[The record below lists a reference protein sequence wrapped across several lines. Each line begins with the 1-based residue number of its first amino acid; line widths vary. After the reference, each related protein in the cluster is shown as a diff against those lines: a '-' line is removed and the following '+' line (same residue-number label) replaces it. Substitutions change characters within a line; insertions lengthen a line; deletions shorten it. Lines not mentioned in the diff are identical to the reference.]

1 MSRSAVFL
9 DEMGVGPLWRL
20 RQGAAPEAAE
30 AALADVVATVDVAA
44 PVTAPAPV
52 PVPVAAT
59 PAAEAPAPVAA
70 VPAEVAV
77 VADAAEMA
85 PVAVAVVPVPAAAA
99 DDTAWFDDAPAPPP
113 ARQLSD
119 ADIAVL
125 DWEGLTAAVA
135 KCARCDLCKTR
146 KGVVMGRGDRQG
158 DWLMLASSPS
168 RAEEREGR
176 ALPGEQGQL
185 LDNMLKAIAVDAGRD
200 VYITHLLKCRPLD
213 DAGQER
219 LPTEA
224 ESAAC
229 RPYFERELALLQPR
243 TIVTLG
249 SMAAAGITPGEKPV
263 RGKVRQL
270 GNAAVVATFHPEM
283 LLQDETG
290 KAKARAWADLC
301 LAKSTHA
308 RG

>member
-20 RQGAAPEAAE
+20 RQGSAPEPADAVVEAPVPREASVAEPVAAAAE
-30 AALADVVATVDVAA
+30 AEAEAVADVVAEVV
-44 PVTAPAPV
+44 
-52 PVPVAAT
+52 
-59 PAAEAPAPVAA
+59 
-70 VPAEVAV
+70 AEVKV
-77 VADAAEMA
+77 EA
-85 PVAVAVVPVPAAAA
+85 PVAVAVTPEPAAMP
-99 DDTAWFDDAPAPPP
+99 DDTAWFDDAPPPPP
-113 ARQLSD
+113 AKQLSD
-119 ADIAVL
+119 ADIAAL
-125 DWEGLTAAVA
+125 DWDCLTAAVV

-158 DWLMLASSPS
+158 AWLMLASSPS

-176 ALPGEQGQL
+176 ALPGEQGKL
-185 LDNMLKAIAVDAGRD
+185 LDNMLKAIEVDAGSD

-213 DAGQER
+213 EVGQER
-219 LPTEA
+219 LPTES

-249 SMAAAGITPGEKPV
+249 SMAAAGINPGEKPV

-270 GNAAVVATFHPEM
+270 GNASVVATFHPEM

-290 KAKARAWADLC
+290 KAKVRAWADLC

-308 RG
+308 GG

>member
-20 RQGAAPEAAE
+20 RQGAVPEAV
-30 AALADVVATVDVAA
+30 DVVVAPVEVDVAVAA
-44 PVTAPAPV
+44 PVAETAEAV
-52 PVPVAAT
+52 IEVAA
-59 PAAEAPAPVAA
+59 ELVAA
-70 VPAEVAV
+70 VVVEAAAEVQ
-77 VADAAEMA
+77 AEA
-85 PVAVAVVPVPAAAA
+85 PVAVAATPVPAAAS
-99 DDTAWFDDAPAPPP
+99 DDTAWFDDAPPPPP

-119 ADIAVL
+119 TDIAAL

-158 DWLMLASSPS
+158 DWLILASSPS
-168 RAEEREGR
+168 RLEEREGR
-176 ALPGEQGQL
+176 ALPGEQGKL
-185 LDNMLKAIAVDAGRD
+185 LDNMLKAIEVDAGSD
-200 VYITHLLKCRPLD
+200 VYVTHLLKCRPFD
-213 DAGQER
+213 EAGQER

-229 RPYFERELALLQPR
+229 RPYFDRELALLQPR

-249 SMAAAGITPGEKPV
+249 SMAAAGINPGEKPV
-263 RGKVRQL
+263 RGTVRQL
-270 GNAAVVATFHPEM
+270 GNASVVATFHPEQ

-301 LAKSTHA
+301 LAKSTH
-308 RG
+308 GD

>member
-20 RQGAAPEAAE
+20 RQGAAVEAVE
-30 AALADVVATVDVAA
+30 APLEMEAVVAA
-44 PVTAPAPV
+44 PVAEAFDAVTAVVTEVVAEAVAEVVAEVPAEAPV
-52 PVPVAAT
+52 AVAAT
-59 PAAEAPAPVAA
+59 PAP
-70 VPAEVAV
+70 
-77 VADAAEMA
+77 AAEQ
-85 PVAVAVVPVPAAAA
+85 
-99 DDTAWFDDAPAPPP
+99 DDTAWFDDAPPPP
-113 ARQLSD
+113 PVKQLSD

-158 DWLMLASSPS
+158 AWLMLASSPS
-168 RAEEREGR
+168 RLEEREGR
-176 ALPGEQGQL
+176 ALPGEQGKL
-185 LDNMLKAIAVDAGRD
+185 LDNMLKAIEVDAGSG
-200 VYITHLLKCRPLD
+200 VYITHLLKCRALD
-213 DAGQER
+213 EAGQER
-219 LPTEA
+219 LPTES

-249 SMAAAGITPGEKPV
+249 SMAAAGINSGEKPV
-263 RGKVRQL
+263 RGTVRQL
-270 GNAAVVATFHPEM
+270 GNASVVATFHPEM

-301 LAKSTHA
+301 LAKSTH
-308 RG
+308 GD

>member
-20 RQGAAPEAAE
+20 RQGAAPEAVDVVVE
-30 AALADVVATVDVAA
+30 AAVEMDVAVAA
-44 PVTAPAPV
+44 PVAEAVEAVTAVVIEVVAEVQAEIPV
-52 PVPVAAT
+52 AVAAT
-59 PAAEAPAPVAA
+59 PAA
-70 VPAEVAV
+70 
-77 VADAAEMA
+77 AAE
-85 PVAVAVVPVPAAAA
+85 P

-119 ADIAVL
+119 ADIATL

-158 DWLMLASSPS
+158 AWLMLASSPS
-168 RAEEREGR
+168 RLEEREGR
-176 ALPGEQGQL
+176 ALPGEQGKL
-185 LDNMLKAIAVDAGRD
+185 LDNMLKAIDLEAGRD

-213 DAGQER
+213 EAGQER
-219 LPTEA
+219 LPTES

-249 SMAAAGITPGEKPV
+249 SMAAAGINPGEKPV

-270 GNAAVVATFHPEM
+270 GNASVVATFHPEQ
-283 LLQDETG
+283 LLQDGTG

-301 LAKSTHA
+301 LAKSTH
-308 RG
+308 GG

>member
-1 MSRSAVFL
+1 MNRSAVFL

-20 RQGAAPEAAE
+20 RQGAAPEAVDAVAVTAVEMAVAVAE
-30 AALADVVATVDVAA
+30 VAA
-44 PVTAPAPV
+44 PAPAAV
-52 PVPVAAT
+52 VEALAEVEVVEVEAFVAVAAT
-59 PAAEAPAPVAA
+59 PAA
-70 VPAEVAV
+70 
-77 VADAAEMA
+77 AAE
-85 PVAVAVVPVPAAAA
+85 P

-113 ARQLSD
+113 ARQLND
-119 ADIAVL
+119 ADIAAL
-125 DWEGLTAAVA
+125 DWDGLTAAVA

-158 DWLMLASSPS
+158 AWLLLASSPS
-168 RAEEREGR
+168 RWEEREGR
-176 ALPGEQGQL
+176 ALPGEQGKL
-185 LDNMLKAIAVDAGRD
+185 LDNMLKAIDLEAGRD

-213 DAGQER
+213 AAGQER
-219 LPTEA
+219 LPTES

-249 SMAAAGITPGEKPV
+249 SMAAAGINPGEKPV

-270 GNAAVVATFHPEM
+270 GSASVVATFHPEQ
-283 LLQDETG
+283 LLQDGTG

-301 LAKSTHA
+301 LAKSTH
-308 RG
+308 GG

>member
-20 RQGAAPEAAE
+20 RQGAAPEALDVAVE
-30 AALADVVATVDVAA
+30 AAVEMDVAVAA
-44 PVTAPAPV
+44 PV
-52 PVPVAAT
+52 
-59 PAAEAPAPVAA
+59 AEAVEA
-70 VPAEVAV
+70 VTAVVTEVVTEVQVEIPVAV
-77 VADAAEMA
+77 VATPAPAAES
-85 PVAVAVVPVPAAAA
+85 
-99 DDTAWFDDAPAPPP
+99 DDTAWFDDAPAPAPVK
-113 ARQLSD
+113 QLSD
-119 ADIAVL
+119 TDIATL

-158 DWLMLASSPS
+158 AWLMLASSPS
-168 RAEEREGR
+168 RLEEREGR
-176 ALPGEQGQL
+176 ALPGEQGKL
-185 LDNMLKAIAVDAGRD
+185 LDNMLKAIDLEAGRD

-213 DAGQER
+213 EAGQER
-219 LPTEA
+219 LPTES

-249 SMAAAGITPGEKPV
+249 SMAAAGIKPGEKPV

-270 GNAAVVATFHPEM
+270 GSASVVATFHPEM

-301 LAKSTHA
+301 LAKSTH
-308 RG
+308 GG

>member
-20 RQGAAPEAAE
+20 RQGAAPEAVDAVEIVAVAAVEMEVAVAE
-30 AALADVVATVDVAA
+30 VAA
-44 PVTAPAPV
+44 PAPAAV
-52 PVPVAAT
+52 VEVLAEVEVEAVVAVAAT
-59 PAAEAPAPVAA
+59 A
-70 VPAEVAV
+70 VP
-77 VADAAEMA
+77 
-85 PVAVAVVPVPAAAA
+85 

-119 ADIAVL
+119 ADIATL
-125 DWEGLTAAVA
+125 DWDGLTAAVA

-158 DWLMLASSPS
+158 AWLMLASSPS

-176 ALPGEQGQL
+176 ALPGEQGKL
-185 LDNMLKAIAVDAGRD
+185 LDNMLKAIDLEAGRD

-213 DAGQER
+213 EAGQER
-219 LPTEA
+219 LPTES
-224 ESAAC
+224 ESGAC

-249 SMAAAGITPGEKPV
+249 SMAAAGINPGEKPV

-270 GNAAVVATFHPEM
+270 GNASVVATFHPEQ
-283 LLQDETG
+283 LLQDGTG

-301 LAKSTHA
+301 LAKSTH
-308 RG
+308 GG

>member
-20 RQGAAPEAAE
+20 RQGAAPEVVDIVVE
-30 AALADVVATVDVAA
+30 AAVEV
-44 PVTAPAPV
+44 
-52 PVPVAAT
+52 
-59 PAAEAPAPVAA
+59 
-70 VPAEVAV
+70 EVAV
-77 VADAAEMA
+77 VAAVVETAA
-85 PVAVAVVPVPAAAA
+85 PVVEVLAEVQVVEAVEAAAP
-99 DDTAWFDDAPAPPP
+99 DDTAWFDDAPAPAPVK
-113 ARQLSD
+113 QLSD
-119 ADIAVL
+119 ADIATL
-125 DWEGLTAAVA
+125 DWDGLTAAVA

-146 KGVVMGRGDRQG
+146 KGVIMGRGDRQG
-158 DWLMLASSPS
+158 AWLMLASSPS
-168 RAEEREGR
+168 RVEEREGR

-213 DAGQER
+213 EAGQER
-219 LPTEA
+219 LPTES

-249 SMAAAGITPGEKPV
+249 SMAAAGINPGEKPV

-270 GNAAVVATFHPEM
+270 GNASVVATFHPEQ
-283 LLQDETG
+283 LLQDGTG

-301 LAKSTHA
+301 LAKSTH
-308 RG
+308 GD

>member
-20 RQGAAPEAAE
+20 RQGAAPEALDVAVE
-30 AALADVVATVDVAA
+30 AAVEMDVAVAA
-44 PVTAPAPV
+44 PV
-52 PVPVAAT
+52 
-59 PAAEAPAPVAA
+59 AEAVEA
-70 VPAEVAV
+70 VTAVVTEVVTEVQVEIPVAV
-77 VADAAEMA
+77 VATPAPAAES
-85 PVAVAVVPVPAAAA
+85 
-99 DDTAWFDDAPAPPP
+99 DDTAWFDDAPAPAPVK
-113 ARQLSD
+113 QLSD
-119 ADIAVL
+119 TDIATL

-158 DWLMLASSPS
+158 AWLMLASSPS
-168 RAEEREGR
+168 RLEEREGR
-176 ALPGEQGQL
+176 ALPGEQGKL
-185 LDNMLKAIAVDAGRD
+185 LDNMLKAIDLEAGRD

-213 DAGQER
+213 EAGQER
-219 LPTEA
+219 LPTES

-249 SMAAAGITPGEKPV
+249 SMAAAGIKPGEKPV

-270 GNAAVVATFHPEM
+270 GSASVVATFHPEQ
-283 LLQDETG
+283 LLQDGTG

-301 LAKSTHA
+301 LAKSTH
-308 RG
+308 GG

>member
-20 RQGAAPEAAE
+20 RQGAAPEVVDIVVE
-30 AALADVVATVDVAA
+30 AAVEVEVVVAEPVAEMAA
-44 PVTAPAPV
+44 PVV
-52 PVPVAAT
+52 EVL
-59 PAAEAPAPVAA
+59 
-70 VPAEVAV
+70 AEVAV
-77 VADAAEMA
+77 VDTVEIAA
-85 PVAVAVVPVPAAAA
+85 PVAVAVTPVPAAAP

-113 ARQLSD
+113 VRQLSD
-119 ADIAVL
+119 ADIATL

-158 DWLMLASSPS
+158 AWLMLASSPS
-168 RAEEREGR
+168 RLEEREGR
-176 ALPGEQGQL
+176 ALPGEQGKL
-185 LDNMLKAIAVDAGRD
+185 LDNMLKAIDLEAGRD

-213 DAGQER
+213 EAGQER
-219 LPTEA
+219 LPTES

-249 SMAAAGITPGEKPV
+249 SMAAAGINPGEKPV

-270 GNAAVVATFHPEM
+270 GSASVVATFHPEQ
-283 LLQDETG
+283 LLQDGTG

-301 LAKSTHA
+301 LAKSTH
-308 RG
+308 GG

>member
-20 RQGAAPEAAE
+20 RQGSAPEPADAVVEAPVPMEAAVAEPVAEAAE
-30 AALADVVATVDVAA
+30 AVLEVVAEVVAK
-44 PVTAPAPV
+44 VI
-52 PVPVAAT
+52 
-59 PAAEAPAPVAA
+59 
-70 VPAEVAV
+70 AEVKV
-77 VADAAEMA
+77 EA
-85 PVAVAVVPVPAAAA
+85 PVAVAVTPEPAGMP

-113 ARQLSD
+113 AKQLSD
-119 ADIAVL
+119 ADIAAL
-125 DWEGLTAAVA
+125 DWDGLTAAVA

-158 DWLMLASSPS
+158 AWLMLASSPS
-168 RAEEREGR
+168 RLEEREGR
-176 ALPGEQGQL
+176 ALPGEQGKL
-185 LDNMLKAIAVDAGRD
+185 LDNMLKAIDVDAGSD

-213 DAGQER
+213 EAGQER
-219 LPTEA
+219 LPTES

-249 SMAAAGITPGEKPV
+249 SMAAAGINPGEKPV

-270 GNAAVVATFHPEM
+270 GNASVVATFHPEM

-301 LAKSTHA
+301 LAKNTHA
-308 RG
+308 GG

>member
-20 RQGAAPEAAE
+20 RQGAAPEAVDAVETVAVAAMEMEVAVAE
-30 AALADVVATVDVAA
+30 VAA
-44 PVTAPAPV
+44 PAPAAAV
-52 PVPVAAT
+52 EVLAEVEVEAFVAIAAT
-59 PAAEAPAPVAA
+59 P
-70 VPAEVAV
+70 VP
-77 VADAAEMA
+77 
-85 PVAVAVVPVPAAAA
+85 
-99 DDTAWFDDAPAPPP
+99 DDTAWFDDAPAPAPVK
-113 ARQLSD
+113 QLSD
-119 ADIAVL
+119 ADIAAL
-125 DWEGLTAAVA
+125 DWDGLTAAVA

-158 DWLMLASSPS
+158 AWLMLASSPS

-176 ALPGEQGQL
+176 ALPGEQGKL
-185 LDNMLKAIAVDAGRD
+185 LDNMLKAIDLEAGRD

-213 DAGQER
+213 EAGQER
-219 LPTEA
+219 LPTES

-249 SMAAAGITPGEKPV
+249 SMAAAGINPGEKPV

-270 GNAAVVATFHPEM
+270 GSASVVATFHPEM

-301 LAKSTHA
+301 LAKSTH
-308 RG
+308 GG

>member
-20 RQGAAPEAAE
+20 RQGAAPEALDVAAE
-30 AALADVVATVDVAA
+30 AAVEMAVAVAELAA
-44 PVTAPAPV
+44 PAAVVEVFAEVEVVEVEAFV
-52 PVPVAAT
+52 AIAAT
-59 PAAEAPAPVAA
+59 P
-70 VPAEVAV
+70 VP
-77 VADAAEMA
+77 
-85 PVAVAVVPVPAAAA
+85 
-99 DDTAWFDDAPAPPP
+99 DDTAWFDDAPAPAPVK
-113 ARQLSD
+113 QLSD
-119 ADIAVL
+119 ADIATL
-125 DWEGLTAAVA
+125 DWDGLTAAVA

-158 DWLMLASSPS
+158 AWLMLASSPS

-176 ALPGEQGQL
+176 ALPGEQGKL
-185 LDNMLKAIAVDAGRD
+185 LDNMLKAIDLEAGRD

-213 DAGQER
+213 EAGQER
-219 LPTEA
+219 LPTES

-249 SMAAAGITPGEKPV
+249 SMTAAGINPGEKPV

-270 GNAAVVATFHPEM
+270 GSASVVATFHPEM

-301 LAKSTHA
+301 LAKSTHS
-308 RG
+308 G

>member
-20 RQGAAPEAAE
+20 RQGAAAEAVEAAE
-30 AALADVVATVDVAA
+30 AAPAELAEPLAAAPAPA
-44 PVTAPAPV
+44 PVTVPVPVPVPVAVPVPAPV
-52 PVPVAAT
+52 PVP
-59 PAAEAPAPVAA
+59 E
-70 VPAEVAV
+70 V
-77 VADAAEMA
+77 VAE
-85 PVAVAVVPVPAAAA
+85 VPAAAPMPVA
-99 DDTAWFDDAPAPPP
+99 PSDDTAWFDDAPPPP
-113 ARQLSD
+113 PVKQLSD
-119 ADIAVL
+119 ADIAAL
-125 DWEGLTAAVA
+125 DWDGLAAAVA

-158 DWLMLASSPS
+158 AWLMLASSPS
-168 RAEEREGR
+168 RLEEREGR
-176 ALPGEQGQL
+176 ALPGEQGKL
-185 LDNMLKAIAVDAGRD
+185 LDNMLKAIEVDAASD

-213 DAGQER
+213 EAGQER

-229 RPYFERELALLQPR
+229 RPYFDRELALLQPR
-243 TIVTLG
+243 TIITLG
-249 SMAAAGITPGEKPV
+249 SMAAAGINPGEKPV
-263 RGKVRQL
+263 RGTVRQL
-270 GNAAVVATFHPEM
+270 GSAAVVATFHPEM

-308 RG
+308 GD

>member
-20 RQGAAPEAAE
+20 RQGAAPEVVDIVVE
-30 AALADVVATVDVAA
+30 AAVEVEVAVAEPVAEMAA
-44 PVTAPAPV
+44 PVV
-52 PVPVAAT
+52 EVL
-59 PAAEAPAPVAA
+59 
-70 VPAEVAV
+70 AEVAV
-77 VADAAEMA
+77 VDTVEVAA
-85 PVAVAVVPVPAAAA
+85 PVAVAATPVPASAP
-99 DDTAWFDDAPAPPP
+99 DDTAWFDDAPPPPP

-119 ADIAVL
+119 ADIAAL
-125 DWEGLTAAVA
+125 DWDGLTAAVS

-158 DWLMLASSPS
+158 AWLMLASSPS
-168 RAEEREGR
+168 RLEEREGR
-176 ALPGEQGQL
+176 ALPGEQGKL
-185 LDNMLKAIAVDAGRD
+185 LDNMLKAIAVDADSD

-213 DAGQER
+213 EAGQER

-243 TIVTLG
+243 TILTLG
-249 SMAAAGITPGEKPV
+249 SMAAAGINPGEKPV

-270 GNAAVVATFHPEM
+270 GNAALIATFHPEM

-301 LAKSTHA
+301 LAKSTH
-308 RG
+308 GG

>member
-20 RQGAAPEAAE
+20 RQGAAPEVVDIVVE
-30 AALADVVATVDVAA
+30 ASLEMGVAVAA
-44 PVTAPAPV
+44 PV
-52 PVPVAAT
+52 
-59 PAAEAPAPVAA
+59 AEAVEAVTAVVTEVVAE
-70 VPAEVAV
+70 VQVEMPVAV
-77 VADAAEMA
+77 VATPAPAAES
-85 PVAVAVVPVPAAAA
+85 

-119 ADIAVL
+119 ADIAAL

-158 DWLMLASSPS
+158 AWLMLASSPS

-176 ALPGEQGQL
+176 ALPGEQGKL
-185 LDNMLKAIAVDAGRD
+185 LDNMLKAIDLEAGRD

-213 DAGQER
+213 EAGQER
-219 LPTEA
+219 LPTES

-249 SMAAAGITPGEKPV
+249 SMAAAGINPGEKPV

-270 GNAAVVATFHPEM
+270 GSASVVATFHPEM

-301 LAKSTHA
+301 LAKSTH
-308 RG
+308 GG

>member
-20 RQGAAPEAAE
+20 RQGGAPEAAE
-30 AALADVVATVDVAA
+30 AADVAEIVEAAAAPVAAVLDAAAPPVPAAEVVAEVKAVDVAA
-44 PVTAPAPV
+44 PVDVAPAP
-52 PVPVAAT
+52 AT
-59 PAAEAPAPVAA
+59 PAA
-70 VPAEVAV
+70 
-77 VADAAEMA
+77 
-85 PVAVAVVPVPAAAA
+85 PAAS
-99 DDTAWFDDAPAPPP
+99 DDTAWFDDAPPPPP

-119 ADIAVL
+119 TDIAAL
-125 DWEGLTAAVA
+125 DWDGLTAAVA

-168 RAEEREGR
+168 RLEEREGR
-176 ALPGEQGQL
+176 ALPGEQGKL
-185 LDNMLKAIAVDAGRD
+185 LDNMLKAIAVDADSD

-213 DAGQER
+213 EGGQER

-243 TIVTLG
+243 TILTLG
-249 SMAAAGITPGEKPV
+249 SMAAAGINPGEKPV
-263 RGKVRQL
+263 RGTVCQL
-270 GNAAVVATFHPEM
+270 GKASVVATFHPEM

-301 LAKSTHA
+301 LAKSTH
-308 RG
+308 GDSHGE

>member
-20 RQGAAPEAAE
+20 RQGAAPEALDVAVE
-30 AALADVVATVDVAA
+30 AAVEMDVAVAA
-44 PVTAPAPV
+44 PV
-52 PVPVAAT
+52 
-59 PAAEAPAPVAA
+59 AEAVEA
-70 VPAEVAV
+70 VTAVVTEVVTEVQVEIPVAV
-77 VADAAEMA
+77 VATPAPAAES
-85 PVAVAVVPVPAAAA
+85 
-99 DDTAWFDDAPAPPP
+99 DDTAWFDDAPAPAPVK
-113 ARQLSD
+113 QLSD
-119 ADIAVL
+119 ADIATL
-125 DWEGLTAAVA
+125 DWDGLTAAVA

-158 DWLMLASSPS
+158 AWLMLASSPS

-176 ALPGEQGQL
+176 ALPGEQGKL
-185 LDNMLKAIAVDAGRD
+185 LDNMLKAIDLEAGRD

-213 DAGQER
+213 EAGQER
-219 LPTEA
+219 LPTES

-249 SMAAAGITPGEKPV
+249 SMAAAGIKPGEKPV

-270 GNAAVVATFHPEM
+270 GSASVVATFHPEM
-283 LLQDETG
+283 LLQDATG

-301 LAKSTHA
+301 LAKSTH
-308 RG
+308 GG

>member
-20 RQGAAPEAAE
+20 RQGAALEAVDIVVEAAVEVEVAVAEPVAE
-30 AALADVVATVDVAA
+30 AVEAVTEVIAEVVAEVWVE
-44 PVTAPAPV
+44 APAA
-52 PVPVAAT
+52 VAAT
-59 PAAEAPAPVAA
+59 
-70 VPAEVAV
+70 
-77 VADAAEMA
+77 
-85 PVAVAVVPVPAAAA
+85 PVPAAAP
-99 DDTAWFDDAPAPPP
+99 DDTAWFDDAPAPAPVK
-113 ARQLSD
+113 QLSD
-119 ADIAVL
+119 ADIAAL
-125 DWEGLTAAVA
+125 DWDGLAVA
-135 KCARCDLCKTR
+135 VSKCARCDLCRTR

-168 RAEEREGR
+168 RLEEREGR
-176 ALPGEQGQL
+176 ALPGEQGKL

-213 DAGQER
+213 AAGQER

-243 TIVTLG
+243 TILTLG
-249 SMAAAGITPGEKPV
+249 SMAAAGINPGEKPV

-270 GNAAVVATFHPEM
+270 GNASVIATFHPEM

-301 LAKSTHA
+301 LAKSTH
-308 RG
+308 GG

>member
-20 RQGAAPEAAE
+20 RQGAAPEAVDA
-30 AALADVVATVDVAA
+30 VAVAA
-44 PVTAPAPV
+44 PEAEAVEAVTAVVTEVVAEVQAEIPV
-52 PVPVAAT
+52 AVAAT
-59 PAAEAPAPVAA
+59 PAA
-70 VPAEVAV
+70 
-77 VADAAEMA
+77 AAE
-85 PVAVAVVPVPAAAA
+85 P

-119 ADIAVL
+119 ADIATL
-125 DWEGLTAAVA
+125 DWDGLTAAVA

-158 DWLMLASSPS
+158 AWLMLASSPS
-168 RAEEREGR
+168 RWEEREGR
-176 ALPGEQGQL
+176 ALPGEQGKL
-185 LDNMLKAIAVDAGRD
+185 LDNMLKAIELEAGRD

-213 DAGQER
+213 EAGQER
-219 LPTEA
+219 LPSES

-249 SMAAAGITPGEKPV
+249 SMAAAGINPGEKPV

-270 GNAAVVATFHPEM
+270 GSASVVATFHPEQ

-301 LAKSTHA
+301 LAKSTHGA
-308 RG
+308 

>member
-20 RQGAAPEAAE
+20 RQGAAPEAVDIVVEAAVEVEVAVAEPVAE
-30 AALADVVATVDVAA
+30 AVEAVTEVIAEVVAEVRVE
-44 PVTAPAPV
+44 APAA
-52 PVPVAAT
+52 VAAT
-59 PAAEAPAPVAA
+59 
-70 VPAEVAV
+70 
-77 VADAAEMA
+77 
-85 PVAVAVVPVPAAAA
+85 PVPAAAP
-99 DDTAWFDDAPAPPP
+99 DDTAWFDDAPAPAPVK
-113 ARQLSD
+113 QLSD
-119 ADIAVL
+119 ADIAAL
-125 DWEGLTAAVA
+125 DWDGLAVA
-135 KCARCDLCKTR
+135 VSKCARCDLCRTR

-168 RAEEREGR
+168 RLEEREGR
-176 ALPGEQGQL
+176 ALPGEQGKL

-213 DAGQER
+213 AAGQER

-243 TIVTLG
+243 TILTLG
-249 SMAAAGITPGEKPV
+249 SMAAAGINPGEKPV

-270 GNAAVVATFHPEM
+270 GNASVIATFHPEM

-301 LAKSTHA
+301 LAKSTH
-308 RG
+308 GG

>member
-1 MSRSAVFL
+1 M
-9 DEMGVGPLWRL
+9 P
-20 RQGAAPEAAE
+20 AAPS
-30 AALADVVATVDVAA
+30 
-44 PVTAPAPV
+44 
-52 PVPVAAT
+52 
-59 PAAEAPAPVAA
+59 
-70 VPAEVAV
+70 
-77 VADAAEMA
+77 
-85 PVAVAVVPVPAAAA
+85 
-99 DDTAWFDDAPAPPP
+99 DDTAWFDDAPPPP
-113 ARQLSD
+113 PVKQLSD
-119 ADIAVL
+119 ADIAAL
-125 DWEGLTAAVA
+125 DWDGLAAAVA

-158 DWLMLASSPS
+158 AWLMLASSPS
-168 RAEEREGR
+168 RLEEREGR
-176 ALPGEQGQL
+176 ALPGEQGKL
-185 LDNMLKAIAVDAGRD
+185 LDNMLKAIDLEAGRD

-213 DAGQER
+213 EAGQER
-219 LPTEA
+219 LPTES

-249 SMAAAGITPGEKPV
+249 SMAAAGINPGEKPV

-270 GNAAVVATFHPEM
+270 GSASVVATFHPEM

-308 RG
+308 GG

>member
-20 RQGAAPEAAE
+20 RQGAAPEALDVAVE
-30 AALADVVATVDVAA
+30 AAVEMDVAVAA
-44 PVTAPAPV
+44 PV
-52 PVPVAAT
+52 
-59 PAAEAPAPVAA
+59 AEAVEA
-70 VPAEVAV
+70 VTAVVTEVVTEVQVEIPVAV
-77 VADAAEMA
+77 VATPAPAAES
-85 PVAVAVVPVPAAAA
+85 
-99 DDTAWFDDAPAPPP
+99 DDTAWFDDAPAPAPVK
-113 ARQLSD
+113 QLSD
-119 ADIAVL
+119 TDIATL

-146 KGVVMGRGDRQG
+146 KGVVMGRGERQG
-158 DWLMLASSPS
+158 AWLMLASSPS
-168 RAEEREGR
+168 RLEEREGR
-176 ALPGEQGQL
+176 ALPGEQGKL
-185 LDNMLKAIAVDAGRD
+185 LDNMLKAIDLEAGRD

-213 DAGQER
+213 EVGQER
-219 LPTEA
+219 LPTES

-249 SMAAAGITPGEKPV
+249 SMAAAGINPGEKPV

-270 GNAAVVATFHPEM
+270 GSASVVATFHPEM
-283 LLQDETG
+283 LLQDATG

-301 LAKSTHA
+301 LAKSTH
-308 RG
+308 GG

>member
-1 MSRSAVFL
+1 MNRSAVFL

-20 RQGAAPEAAE
+20 RQEALQPVADE
-30 AALADVVATVDVAA
+30 IVMQTPVALAE
-44 PVTAPAPV
+44 PEPEPE
-52 PVPVAAT
+52 PVAEMASPVVLAT
-59 PAAEAPAPVAA
+59 PAPEP
-70 VPAEVAV
+70 E
-77 VADAAEMA
+77 
-85 PVAVAVVPVPAAAA
+85 PVAVTE
-99 DDTAWFDDAPAPPP
+99 DSSTAWFDDAPAPPP
-113 ARQLSD
+113 AKQVTD
-119 ADIAVL
+119 AEIAAMG
-125 DWEGLTAAVA
+125 WEGLSAAVA

-146 KGVVMGRGDRQG
+146 KGVVMGRGDRQAE
-158 DWLMLASSPS
+158 WLMVASSPS
-168 RAEEREGR
+168 RGEEREGR
-176 ALPGEQGQL
+176 ALGGEQGLL
-185 LDNMLKAIAVDAGRD
+185 LDNMLKAMQLDAGKN

-213 DAGQER
+213 DSGQER

-249 SMAAAGITPGEKPV
+249 QMAAAGIIAGEKPV

-270 GNAAVVATFHPEM
+270 GSAAVVATFHPDL

-301 LAKSTHA
+301 LATGTHA
-308 RG
+308 ARA

>member
-1 MSRSAVFL
+1 MSRLMSRSAVFL

-20 RQGAAPEAAE
+20 RQGAAPQA
-30 AALADVVATVDVAA
+30 ADVVAEAGVASG
-44 PVTAPAPV
+44 V
-52 PVPVAAT
+52 
-59 PAAEAPAPVAA
+59 
-70 VPAEVAV
+70 V
-77 VADAAEMA
+77 VAPTLLDAFEAVSEVVAELNA
-85 PVAVAVVPVPAAAA
+85 ESSVVVAVAAAVAVTPEPAATS

-113 ARQLSD
+113 AKQLSD
-119 ADIAVL
+119 AEIAAL
-125 DWEGLTAAVA
+125 DWDGLTAAVA
-135 KCARCDLCKTR
+135 KCARCDLCQTR
-146 KGVVMGRGDRQG
+146 KGVVMGRGERQG
-158 DWLMLASSPS
+158 AWLMLASSPS

-176 ALPGEQGQL
+176 ALPGEQGKL
-185 LDNMLKAIAVDAGRD
+185 LDNMLKAIEVDAGSE

-213 DAGQER
+213 ETGQER
-219 LPTEA
+219 LPTES

-249 SMAAAGITPGEKPV
+249 SMAAAGINPGEKPV

-308 RG
+308 GG

>member
-20 RQGAAPEAAE
+20 RQGAVPEAVDAVETVAE
-30 AALADVVATVDVAA
+30 AAV
-44 PVTAPAPV
+44 
-52 PVPVAAT
+52 
-59 PAAEAPAPVAA
+59 
-70 VPAEVAV
+70 
-77 VADAAEMA
+77 EME
-85 PVAVAVVPVPAAAA
+85 VAVAVAEVAAPAPAAVVEVLAEVEVEAFVAIAATPVP
-99 DDTAWFDDAPAPPP
+99 DDTAWFDDAPAPAPVK
-113 ARQLSD
+113 QLSD
-119 ADIAVL
+119 ADIATL
-125 DWEGLTAAVA
+125 DWDGLTAAVA

-158 DWLMLASSPS
+158 AWLMLASSPS
-168 RAEEREGR
+168 RLEEREGR
-176 ALPGEQGQL
+176 ALPGEQGKL
-185 LDNMLKAIAVDAGRD
+185 LDNMLKAIDLEAGRD

-213 DAGQER
+213 EAGQER
-219 LPTEA
+219 LPTES

-249 SMAAAGITPGEKPV
+249 SMAAAGIKPGEKPV

-270 GNAAVVATFHPEM
+270 GSASVVATFHPEM
-283 LLQDETG
+283 LLQDATG

-301 LAKSTHA
+301 LAKSTH
-308 RG
+308 GG

>member
-20 RQGAAPEAAE
+20 RQGSAPEPADAVVEAPVPREASVAEPVAAAAE
-30 AALADVVATVDVAA
+30 AEAEAEAVVEVVAEVV
-44 PVTAPAPV
+44 
-52 PVPVAAT
+52 
-59 PAAEAPAPVAA
+59 
-70 VPAEVAV
+70 AEVKV
-77 VADAAEMA
+77 EA
-85 PVAVAVVPVPAAAA
+85 PVAVAVTPEPAAMP
-99 DDTAWFDDAPAPPP
+99 DDTAWFDDAPPPPP
-113 ARQLSD
+113 AKQLSD
-119 ADIAVL
+119 ADIAAL
-125 DWEGLTAAVA
+125 DWDGLTAAVA

-158 DWLMLASSPS
+158 AWLMLASSPS

-176 ALPGEQGQL
+176 ALPGEQGKL
-185 LDNMLKAIAVDAGRD
+185 LDNMLKAIEVDAGSD

-213 DAGQER
+213 EAGQER
-219 LPTEA
+219 LPTES

-249 SMAAAGITPGEKPV
+249 SMAAAGINPGEKPV

-270 GNAAVVATFHPEM
+270 GNASVVATFHPEM

-308 RG
+308 GG

>member
-20 RQGAAPEAAE
+20 RQGAAPEVVDIVVE
-30 AALADVVATVDVAA
+30 AAVEVEVVVAEPVAEMAA
-44 PVTAPAPV
+44 PVV
-52 PVPVAAT
+52 EVL
-59 PAAEAPAPVAA
+59 
-70 VPAEVAV
+70 AEVAV
-77 VADAAEMA
+77 VDTVEIAA
-85 PVAVAVVPVPAAAA
+85 PVAVAVTPVPAAAP
-99 DDTAWFDDAPAPPP
+99 DDTAWFDDAPPPPP

-119 ADIAVL
+119 ADIAAL
-125 DWEGLTAAVA
+125 DWDGLTAAVA

-158 DWLMLASSPS
+158 AWLMLASSPS
-168 RAEEREGR
+168 RLEEREGR
-176 ALPGEQGQL
+176 ALPGEQGKL
-185 LDNMLKAIAVDAGRD
+185 LDNMLKAIAVDAASD

-213 DAGQER
+213 EAGQER

-229 RPYFERELALLQPR
+229 RPYFDRELALLQPR
-243 TIVTLG
+243 TILTLG
-249 SMAAAGITPGEKPV
+249 SMAAAGINPGEKPV

-270 GNAAVVATFHPEM
+270 GSASVVATFHPEM

-301 LAKSTHA
+301 LAKSTH
-308 RG
+308 GG

>member
-20 RQGAAPEAAE
+20 RQGAAPEALDVAAE
-30 AALADVVATVDVAA
+30 AAVEMEVAVAEVAA
-44 PVTAPAPV
+44 PALAAVVEVLAEVEVVEVEAFV
-52 PVPVAAT
+52 AIAAT
-59 PAAEAPAPVAA
+59 P
-70 VPAEVAV
+70 VP
-77 VADAAEMA
+77 
-85 PVAVAVVPVPAAAA
+85 

-119 ADIAVL
+119 ADIATL

-158 DWLMLASSPS
+158 AWLMLASSPS
-168 RAEEREGR
+168 RLEEREGR
-176 ALPGEQGQL
+176 TLPGEQGKL
-185 LDNMLKAIAVDAGRD
+185 LDNMLKAIEIEAGRD

-213 DAGQER
+213 EAGQER
-219 LPTEA
+219 LPTES

-249 SMAAAGITPGEKPV
+249 SMAAAGISPGEKPV

-270 GNAAVVATFHPEM
+270 GNASVVATFHPEQ
-283 LLQDETG
+283 LLQDGTG

-301 LAKSTHA
+301 LAKSTH
-308 RG
+308 GG

>member
-20 RQGAAPEAAE
+20 RQGGVPEAVDVAAE
-30 AALADVVATVDVAA
+30 AAVEMGVAVAA
-44 PVTAPAPV
+44 PVAEAVEAVTAVVIKVLTEVVTEVRAETSV
-52 PVPVAAT
+52 AIAAT
-59 PAAEAPAPVAA
+59 
-70 VPAEVAV
+70 
-77 VADAAEMA
+77 
-85 PVAVAVVPVPAAAA
+85 PVPAAVS
-99 DDTAWFDDAPAPPP
+99 DDTAWFDDAPAPAPVM
-113 ARQLSD
+113 QLSD
-119 ADIAVL
+119 ADIAAL
-125 DWEGLTAAVA
+125 DWEGLTAVVA

-158 DWLMLASSPS
+158 AWLMLASSPS
-168 RAEEREGR
+168 RLEERERR

-185 LDNMLKAIAVDAGRD
+185 LDNMLKAIAVDADHD

-213 DAGQER
+213 EAGQER

-249 SMAAAGITPGEKPV
+249 SMAAAGINPGEKPV
-263 RGKVRQL
+263 RGTVRQL
-270 GNAAVVATFHPEM
+270 GKASVVATFHPEQ
-283 LLQDETG
+283 LLQDGTG

-301 LAKSTHA
+301 LAKSTH
-308 RG
+308 GG

>member
-1 MSRSAVFL
+1 MNRSAVFL

-20 RQGAAPEAAE
+20 RQEA
-30 AALADVVATVDVAA
+30 LQ
-44 PVTAPAPV
+44 
-52 PVPVAAT
+52 PVA
-59 PAAEAPAPVAA
+59 EEIVMQAPVAL
-70 VPAEVAV
+70 AEPESEPEPV
-77 VADAAEMA
+77 AEMA
-85 PVAVAVVPVPAAAA
+85 PPVVLAAPAPEPEPVAVTE
-99 DDTAWFDDAPAPPP
+99 DSSTAWFDDAPAPPP
-113 ARQLSD
+113 AKQVTD
-119 ADIAVL
+119 AEIAAM
-125 DWEGLTAAVA
+125 DWEGLSAAVA

-146 KGVVMGRGDRQG
+146 KGVVMGRGDRQAE
-158 DWLMLASSPS
+158 WLMVASSPS
-168 RAEEREGR
+168 RGEEREGR
-176 ALPGEQGQL
+176 ALGGEQGLL
-185 LDNMLKAIAVDAGRD
+185 LDNMLKAMQLDAGKN

-213 DAGQER
+213 DSGQER

-249 SMAAAGITPGEKPV
+249 QMAAAGIIAGEKPV

-270 GNAAVVATFHPEM
+270 GSAAVVATFHPDL

-301 LAKSTHA
+301 LATGTHA
-308 RG
+308 ARA

>member
-20 RQGAAPEAAE
+20 RQGSAPEPADAVVEAPVPEEASVAEHVAEAAE
-30 AALADVVATVDVAA
+30 AVVEVVAEVV
-44 PVTAPAPV
+44 
-52 PVPVAAT
+52 
-59 PAAEAPAPVAA
+59 
-70 VPAEVAV
+70 AEVKV
-77 VADAAEMA
+77 EA
-85 PVAVAVVPVPAAAA
+85 PVAVAVAVTPELAAMP
-99 DDTAWFDDAPAPPP
+99 DDTAWFDDAPPPPP
-113 ARQLSD
+113 AKQLSD
-119 ADIAVL
+119 ADIAAV
-125 DWEGLTAAVA
+125 DWDGLTAAVA

-158 DWLMLASSPS
+158 AWLMLASSPS
-168 RAEEREGR
+168 RLEEREGR
-176 ALPGEQGQL
+176 ALPGEQGKL
-185 LDNMLKAIAVDAGRD
+185 LDNMLKAIDVDAGSD

-213 DAGQER
+213 EAGQER
-219 LPTEA
+219 LPTES

-229 RPYFERELALLQPR
+229 RPYFDRELALLQPR

-249 SMAAAGITPGEKPV
+249 SMAAAGINPGEKPV

-308 RG
+308 GG